1 MSWSSPRTWVVS
13 EIVTA
18 SVMNTHV
25 RDNLKYLKGQAGD
38 VTIEDR
44 VNIPLTSGTNG
55 KGLRF
60 GDATNQYANFQSLD
74 LSSSSYIFFA
84 TNRQYDGTAWQQLNS
99 RAAGLIQI
107 TQDALTYATFPASS
121 SVPTVR
127 FKIDN
132 AGNVGIGTV
141 VPQSPLHVVGA
152 GGGMLFLSASGV
164 VGSVVTLA
172 VAGTVTYGICG
183 KHAIRSSQPA
193 TAGGDFSAGGGALIV
208 PGGTAAITVG
218 ADTITIAVTAGG
230 AITVQRTA
238 GSNTHVVNLMVVYA

>member
-1 MSWSSPRTWVVS
+1 MAWSAPRTWVVS
-13 EIVTA
+13 EVVTA
-18 SVMNTHV
+18 SVMNAHV

-55 KGLRF
+55 KGLRI
-60 GDATNQYANFQSLD
+60 GDATNQYANFQGLD
-74 LSSSSYIFFA
+74 LSSNSYIFFS
-84 TNRQYDGTAWQQLNS
+84 TNRQYDGSAWQQLNA
-99 RAAGLIQI
+99 RAAGLVQI
-107 TQDALTYATFPASS
+107 TQDALTFATFPASS

-141 VPQSPLHVVGA
+141 TPQGPLHAVGA
-152 GGGMLFLSASGV
+152 GGGFMFLSLSGV
-164 VGSVVTLA
+164 NGTLQTPV
-172 VAGTVTYGICG
+172 VAGTVTYGVYG
-183 KHAIRSSQPA
+183 RAAIRSSQPA
-193 TAGGDFSAGGGALIV
+193 TNASDFSAGGGALLA
-208 PGGTAAITVG
+208 PGSSVALTVG

-238 GSNTHVVNLMVVYA
+238 GSNTHVVNLFIMYA

>member
-1 MSWSSPRTWVVS
+1 MAWSAPRTWSVS
-13 EIVTA
+13 EVVTA
-18 SVMNTHV
+18 AIMNTHV

-74 LSSSSYIFFA
+74 LSSNSYIFFA
-84 TNRQYDGTAWQQLNS
+84 TNRQYDGSAWQQLNS

-141 VPQSPLHVVGA
+141 TPQATLHAVGA
-152 GGGMLFLSASGV
+152 GGSFLFLSCNAVDG
-164 VGSVVTLA
+164 TLQTP
-172 VAGTVTYGICG
+172 VIAGTVT
-183 KHAIRSSQPA
+183 Q
-193 TAGGDFSAGGGALIV
+193 SAAFWIYDRNNTGGGTVQASGNMINAL
-208 PGGTAAITVG
+208 GGTFNLVNTDTV
-218 ADTITIAVTAGG
+218 AVTVTAGG
-230 AITVQRTA
+230 AITVQRTV
-238 GSNTHVVNLMVVYA
+238 GTNGTHQINGLVLFK